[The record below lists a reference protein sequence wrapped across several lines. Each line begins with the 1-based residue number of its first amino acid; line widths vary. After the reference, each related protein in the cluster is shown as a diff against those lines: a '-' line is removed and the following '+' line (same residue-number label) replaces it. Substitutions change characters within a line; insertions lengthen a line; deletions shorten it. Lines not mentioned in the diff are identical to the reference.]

1 MKLLK
6 QVSKKHLW
14 LAVFFSLLTGLDTLV
29 IPVVV
34 NGIIESV
41 ESAEINHLMFVTLY
55 GIFGYALTQ
64 LGLFLWRKYM
74 SLVQKEFSQEAK
86 WQVFKYAIN
95 THMPKEDVE
104 NIIYND
110 IPLLE
115 KQSIEAWIQ
124 FVYCLWF
131 SGISLIYVLSISWQV
146 SLIFIAFS
154 AIPILLP
161 KAFEKVLK
169 ESSLKWSTANEA
181 LIKEM
186 NEDLSAVSVMRHY
199 KRIPY
204 FLNRFFTILEKR
216 EEEQYQ
222 KTVLSYKV
230 TFIINIFAVIT
241 GILPFGIGGYLA
253 IKGYL
258 STGALVAVFL
268 ASDRVLSPLENA
280 VRYWNDMQ
288 ASRPLREKVEAL
300 IDASKN
306 LETELETETQLITGQ
321 DMQLD
326 FDQVVFGYHQPLFN
340 LTGKLRAGDKVLIK
354 GPSGAG
360 KTTIFKTLFK
370 EIVPLQG
377 KLTINHQDIAKIS
390 SSELY
395 QHIGYIP
402 QEVIVFDDTI
412 LFNLTLGE
420 KYSEDTLYKVIQ
432 ESGLDHLI
440 STKGLDYQVGPR
452 GENLSGGERARL
464 TVARALLRNYPV
476 LLVDEFSSSL
486 DKETAQKIRE
496 VLLKTDKIVL
506 EIAHHYDDED
516 VQAYDYVWSL
526 KKDNCAYPSI
536 YFS

>member
-1 MKLLK
+1 MQLLK

-55 GIFGYALTQ
+55 GIFSFGFIQ
-64 LGLFLWRKYM
+64 LSLFLWRKYL
-74 SLVQKEFSQEAK
+74 SLVQQEFSQAAK
-86 WQVFKYAIN
+86 LKVFKYAIY

-104 NIIYND
+104 NMIYND

-131 SGISLIYVLSISWQV
+131 SGVSLIYILSISWQV
-146 SLIFIAFS
+146 SLMFITFS

-161 KAFEKVLK
+161 KVFERALK
-169 ESSLKWSTANEA
+169 ESSLKWSQANEA
-181 LIKEM
+181 FIKEM

-204 FLNRFFTILEKR
+204 FLNRFFTILERR
-216 EEEQYQ
+216 EEQQYQ
-222 KTVLSYKV
+222 KTVLSYRV
-230 TFIINIFAVIT
+230 TFIINIFGVIT
-241 GILPFGIGGYLA
+241 GILPFGIGGFLA

-258 STGALVAVFL
+258 SIGGLIAVFL

-306 LETELETETQLITGQ
+306 LETESEIETQLITGQ
-321 DMQLD
+321 ELQLD
-326 FDQVVFGYHQPLFN
+326 FDQVAFGYHKPLFS
-340 LTGKLRAGDKVLIK
+340 LTGQLRTGDKVLIK

-360 KTTIFKTLFK
+360 KTTIFKTLLK
-370 EIVPLQG
+370 EITPLQG
-377 KLTINHQDIAKIS
+377 KLTINHQDIEQIS

-395 QHIGYIP
+395 QYIGYIP
-402 QEVIVFDDTI
+402 QEVIVFDDTV

-420 KYSEDTLYKVIQ
+420 DYSEDALQKVIQ
-432 ESGLDHLI
+432 ESGLDYLV
-440 STKGLDYQVGPR
+440 STKGLDYQVGPC

-516 VQAYDYVWSL
+516 VQSYDYVWSL
-526 KKDNCAYPSI
+526 KKDNCAYPSV